1 MLETITIPKSHTEL
15 IIEEM
20 FANIE
25 KKEEFDAQTIK
36 KLKELAQIGD
46 LKKHNEVAKVLKPES
61 GKTL

>member
-1 MLETITIPKSHTEL
+1 MLETTTIPKSHIEL

-20 FANIE
+20 FASIE
-25 KKEEFDAQTIK
+25 KKDEFDSQTIQ

-46 LKKHNEVAKVLKPES
+46 LKKHNEVTKVLKPES